1 VALDAT
7 RKWVLQ
13 HPIIQRARMFTRARR
28 IGARSRERVR
38 AAPRVGAS
46 EEMKTS
52 TADASQRGKIQM
64 RPRGRA
70 AYNKSPA
77 CMCAARTSAPG
88 GGDA

>member
-28 IGARSRERVR
+28 IGARSRERAR

-52 TADASQRGKIQM
+52 TADAGNVERYKCARAAA
-64 RPRGRA
+64 RPRGL
-70 AYNKSPA
+70 
-77 CMCAARTSAPG
+77 
-88 GGDA
+88 